1 MNFSEDGNSIGEE
14 ETSIQ
19 GKLPELTD
27 DPTFCID
34 PIGLYIF
41 KKYTSSWCIV
51 TPRLNDIHLFFFL
64 SDGTTNFVHGF
75 PFSCTSI
82 GLIYEKRPVMG
93 VIYNPHIDWLVCPY
107 FSEM

>member
-34 PIGLYIF
+34 TIGLYIF

-51 TPRLNDIHLFFFL
+51 TPRLNDIHIFFFSFRWDDEL
-64 SDGTTNFVHGF
+64 RTRVPFLVYINRAHIRETTRNG
-75 PFSCTSI
+75 CY
-82 GLIYEKRPVMG
+82 L
-93 VIYNPHIDWLVCPY
+93 
-107 FSEM
+107 